1 MFRQHIVRIGVLGAV
16 GRFASTAAERYSR
29 GARVVC
35 RTRRGLE
42 IGEVLTPAEF
52 AGGGDVQAAEGEV
65 LRRVTIEDDLLIAR
79 LEKNRLEAY
88 EACCQRL
95 TERGSSAIL
104 LDVEH
109 LFDGRSLCFYF
120 LGETTPELDALT
132 AELADA
138 YEAKAQLAK
147 FAETLTAGC
156 GPNCGT
162 EEGAGC
168 GSGGCSTCSVLS
180 ACGTKRQA

>member
-1 MFRQHIVRIGVLGAV
+1 MLGQHYVRIGVLGSV
-16 GRFASTAAERYSR
+16 GRFVAAGRERYPR
-29 GARVVC
+29 GAQVVC
-35 RTRRGLE
+35 RTGRGLE
-42 IGEVLTPAEF
+42 IGEILSEVETDGTQPAD
-52 AGGGDVQAAEGEV
+52 GDL
-65 LRRVTIEDDLLIAR
+65 LRRVTVEDHLLIAR

-88 EACCQRL
+88 QACTARL
-95 TERGSSAIL
+95 LERGSAAML

-109 LFDGRSLCFYF
+109 LFDGRSLYFYF

-132 AELADA
+132 SELAEV
-138 YEAKAQLAK
+138 YEAKAQMAK

-162 EEGAGC
+162 EEGGGC

-180 ACGTKRQA
+180 ACSTKRV